1 MLPQACVPAQ
11 AGTSRNYGG
20 GPRLRGD
27 ARYWQ

>member
-11 AGTSRNYGG
+11 AGTSRDNGG

-27 ARYWQ
+27 ARYW